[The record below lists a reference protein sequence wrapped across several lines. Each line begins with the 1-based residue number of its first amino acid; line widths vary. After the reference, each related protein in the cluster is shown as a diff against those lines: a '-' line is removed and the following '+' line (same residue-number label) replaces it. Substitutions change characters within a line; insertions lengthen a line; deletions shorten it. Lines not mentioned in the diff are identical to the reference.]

1 MCCDI
6 TLICHFVKLIRMM
19 SLSGLP
25 VRLQSVSQSVR
36 PGGEN
41 GKYPDLGSQPSC
53 LHLRSGRSCCS
64 WRLGWRGGRRRESVG
79 QRLRIII
86 NFADSKFYKRADINY
101 HWEYQTGHGGFPWVL
116 FGHILYLASYI
127 VIIQPGEIMTEL
139 SRL

>member
-1 MCCDI
+1 
-6 TLICHFVKLIRMM
+6 MM

-25 VRLQSVSQSVR
+25 VRLQSVSQSVSQAR

-53 LHLRSGRSCCS
+53 LHLRSDQVLLLLETG
-64 WRLGWRGGRRRESVG
+64 LEGGRESVG
-79 QRLRIII
+79 LRLRIII

-139 SRL
+139 SSL